1 MEDAYATA
9 PQNSAYR
16 KEHDEERK
24 LQAGQC
30 IDKLEQRDEVLV
42 RNLTQRGG
50 RGKLKAYWE
59 PQIVQVVSQYKNNV
73 TFEIKF
79 KPYPNKT
86 RILHCNMLMPGYHL
100 YQPSPQCKAKYHQ
113 I

>member
-30 IDKLEQRDEVLV
+30 IDKLEQGDEVVVESL
-42 RNLTQRGG
+42 NHTGNH
-50 RGKLKAYWE
+50 KLPKL
-59 PQIVQVVSQYKNNV
+59 SDN
-73 TFEIKF
+73 IK
-79 KPYPNKT
+79 
-86 RILHCNMLMPGYHL
+86 IM
-100 YQPSPQCKAKYHQ
+100 
-113 I
+113 